1 MDHIGPFYYNGIRFA
16 IGSLSLLPL
25 IWVRKKRK
33 APRGNPKSYL
43 LYGSLAGLCLMGGAS
58 LQQLGIMHT
67 TAGNAGFITGLYVIL
82 VPLTAVF
89 WKVKTPL
96 QAWIGAFL
104 ALSGLY
110 FLSFN
115 RSLEI
120 GRGDFLVL
128 LGAFFWTAHFHVLA
142 WASPKADPLILSSI
156 QFLFCALASLGIALF
171 TETLSVQALSG
182 ASLPILYGGIMSVG
196 VAYTLQV
203 IAQREAPASHASV
216 ILSLE
221 GAFAALGGWLVLN
234 ESFSYRQGWGC
245 FLMFTGMVLAQWPLK
260 RKEKMLQVMKNSLPI
275 Q

>member
-1 MDHIGPFYYNGIRFA
+1 MDHIGPFYFNGIRFA

-25 IWVRKKRK
+25 ILVRMKRMP
-33 APRGNPKSYL
+33 PRGNIKSYL

-82 VPLTAVF
+82 VPLSAIF
-89 WKVKTPL
+89 WRVKTPF
-96 QAWIGAFL
+96 QAWLGALF

-110 FLSFN
+110 LLSFS
-115 RSLEI
+115 RGLEI
-120 GRGDFLVL
+120 GHGDFLVL
-128 LGAFFWTAHFHVLA
+128 LGTLFWTAHFHVLA

-171 TETLSVQALSG
+171 TETLNAQALSG
-182 ASLPILYGGIMSVG
+182 AALPIIYGGLMPVG

-203 IAQREAPASHASV
+203 IAQREAPASHASI

-221 GAFAALGGWLVLN
+221 GAFAALGGWLLLN
-234 ESFSYRQGWGC
+234 ESFSSREGWGC
-245 FLMFTGMVLAQWPLK
+245 VLMFSGMVLAQWPQK
-260 RKEKMLQVMKNSLPI
+260 RKGKMLQTMKNNLPI